1 MCVCWGIKIHNMQKK
16 IPKVVLDW
24 IMENSDKFCISNDIG
39 GESVFYRNPYWIEEP
54 IEQSSDVV
62 ICNCYTNF
70 DIPINLVNEFVAN
83 KKHMI
88 SFLRLGGNIINSI

>member
-1 MCVCWGIKIHNMQKK
+1 MQKK

-39 GESVFYRNPYWIEEP
+39 GESIFYRNPYWIEEP
-54 IEQSSDVV
+54 IKQSSDDI

-70 DIPINLVNEFVAN
+70 DIPITLSSELVQN
-83 KKHMI
+83 KKQTLA
-88 SFLRLGGNIINSI
+88 FLRLSESTINCI

>member
-1 MCVCWGIKIHNMQKK
+1 MQKE

-24 IMENSDKFCISNDIG
+24 IRDNSDKFCIPNDRG
-39 GESVFYRNPYWIEEP
+39 GESIFYRNPYWIEEP

-70 DIPINLVNEFVAN
+70 DIPISLVNEFIAN
-83 KKHMI
+83 RKTI
-88 SFLRLGGNIINSI
+88 LSFLRLSESTINYI